1 MSYKVIF
8 LAYAEHDLKNIH
20 AYIKSQFSETLAKK
34 VYSEIRDAVLLLEDN
49 PNLGHT
55 IPHLLKLGMTDYRY
69 RVVGKR
75 NKVVYQI
82 DAGKK
87 HIYIYLIC
95 TARQDFEAAFAKRT
109 LEI

>member
-20 AYIKSQFSETLAKK
+20 AYIESQFSEMLAKK
-34 VYSEIRDAVLLLEDN
+34 VYTEIRDAILLLEDN

-55 IPHLLKLGMTDYRY
+55 IPQLLELGMADYRY
-69 RVVGKR
+69 IVVGKR
-75 NKVVYQI
+75 NKVVYRI

-87 HIYIYLIC
+87 QVYIHLIC
-95 TARQDFEAAFAKRT
+95 NARQDFEAAFAKRT

>member
-20 AYIKSQFSETLAKK
+20 AYVKNQFSATLAKK
-34 VYSEIRDAVLLLEDN
+34 VYTQIRDAILMLEDN

-55 IPHLLKLGMTDYRY
+55 IPQLLALGMTDYRY
-69 RVVGKR
+69 LVVGKR

-82 DAGKK
+82 NAAKK

-95 TARQDFEAAFAKRT
+95 NALQDFEAAFARRT
-109 LEI
+109 LEM